1 MKKSFL
7 IPLVFLAAP
16 ALAEDTPSDAE
27 EGWSLLR
34 EGSRLLLEHLFE
46 EMGPALEEL
55 EGYVDDLNAYEAPV
69 ILPNG
74 DILIKR
80 KPEVAPE
87 DETPET
93 PEDMPEELPNEAI
106 DL

>member
-1 MKKSFL
+1 MKKIAL
-7 IPLVFLAAP
+7 IPMLFLAAP
-16 ALAEDTPSDAE
+16 ALAEDTPSDPA
-27 EGWSLLR
+27 EGWNLLR
-34 EGSRLLLEHLFE
+34 EGSKLLLEHLFE

-74 DILIKR
+74 DILIRR
-80 KPEVAPE
+80 KPEG
-87 DETPET
+87 TPEVPNT
-93 PEDMPEELPNEAI
+93 PDEGI